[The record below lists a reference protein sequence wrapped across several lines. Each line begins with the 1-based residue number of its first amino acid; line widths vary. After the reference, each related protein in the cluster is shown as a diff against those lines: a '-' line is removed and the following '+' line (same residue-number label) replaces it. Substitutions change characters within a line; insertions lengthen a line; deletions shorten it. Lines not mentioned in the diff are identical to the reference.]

1 MSPHFFLAL
10 IKTAVAY
17 LGEVEYFWMLHEI
30 TETISHMTSERIFQ
44 KPQKIKQGEL
54 FS

>member
-1 MSPHFFLAL
+1 MSPHFFLDV

>member
-1 MSPHFFLAL
+1 MSPHFFLAV

-17 LGEVEYFWMLHEI
+17 LGEVEYFWIFYEI